1 MSSAKTETKTK
12 TATKS
17 TRPSGTTSKKR
28 GRPPKPKVD
37 PTNLTKVV
45 IMLITNMDDLTLVR
59 TGGTILDD
67 LGLNTPVESWTDG
80 NFSEAAAHIRK
91 ELDLPELKNDYIYIA
106 NILQSKGFAH
116 KLASNLADTIVRIGT
131 LNAFCKT
138 VK

>member
-1 MSSAKTETKTK
+1 
-12 TATKS
+12 
-17 TRPSGTTSKKR
+17 
-28 GRPPKPKVD
+28 
-37 PTNLTKVV
+37 
-45 IMLITNMDDLTLVR
+45 MDDLTLVR

-67 LGLNTPVESWTDG
+67 LGLSTPVESWTDG
-80 NFSEAAAHIRK
+80 NFSEAASHIRK
-91 ELDLPELKNDYIYIA
+91 ELDLPELKNDYIHIA